1 MLHKISMY
9 KKTKKMTI
17 KEKFIFVFKI
27 YGLNSLS
34 MIVLATISFL
44 VFGKQTN
51 RIPIS
56 FDKQMISV
64 FAALIMAP
72 ILEELIYRLVLNDF
86 SKIKNIVFASLAFLV
101 AMLFSNY
108 KNDGL
113 DSRYLVIFTW
123 IIIIWIC
130 YFINKKV
137 PISKFKKYETIL
149 IFISSFLFSISHFE
163 NYNMSNGNY
172 SFIINFLMLFISGL
186 LVTKVRLKIGVVWG
200 MFTHFLINL
209 VPSIILLFEHF
220 NK

>member
-1 MLHKISMY
+1 
-9 KKTKKMTI
+9 MTI

-27 YGLNSLS
+27 YGFNFLS
-34 MIVLATISFL
+34 MIVLSSISFL

-56 FDKQMISV
+56 FDKQIITV
-64 FAALIMAP
+64 FGALILAP
-72 ILEELIYRLVLNDF
+72 ILEELIFRLVLNDF
-86 SKIKNIVFASLAFLV
+86 SKIKNIVFASLSFFAG
-101 AMLFSNY
+101 MLFSYY

-130 YFINKKV
+130 YFISKKA

-172 SFIINFLMLFISGL
+172 SFIINFLILFVSGML
-186 LVTKVRLKIGVVWG
+186 VAKVRLKIGVVWG
-200 MFTHFLINL
+200 ILTHFLINL